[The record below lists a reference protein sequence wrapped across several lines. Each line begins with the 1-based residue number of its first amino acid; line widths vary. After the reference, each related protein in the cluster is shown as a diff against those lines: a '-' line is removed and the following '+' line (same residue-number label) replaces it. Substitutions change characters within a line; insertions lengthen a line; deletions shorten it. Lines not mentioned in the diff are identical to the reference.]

1 MKELGNNSSSY
12 HIEIL
17 DIISTYN
24 LGKSIFI
31 GDEFFKLKDIY
42 KNYKF
47 YKSYKDY
54 TKIMKRDLN
63 NCENIFI
70 MGSRLNHLE
79 KIIEKI

>member
-1 MKELGNNSSSY
+1 MKELGNNSSKY

-17 DIISTYN
+17 DIISFYN

-42 KNYKF
+42 KIYKF
-47 YKSYKDY
+47 YKSYKHY
-54 TKIMKRDLN
+54 TKVMNRDLN
-63 NCENIFI
+63 NFDNIFV
-70 MGSRLNHLE
+70 MGSRSNQLE

>member
-1 MKELGNNSSSY
+1 MKELGSNSSNY

-17 DIISTYN
+17 DTISSYK
-24 LGKSIFI
+24 LLKYIFI
-31 GDEFFKLKDIY
+31 GDEFFKLKNMY

-54 TKIMKRDLN
+54 TKIMNRDLSN
-63 NCENIFI
+63 FKNIFV
-70 MGSRLNHLE
+70 MGSRSNELE